1 MKNKLLFIL
10 SFVYSSF
17 LLAQPIGVDEARHK
31 ALEFLSSQP
40 TSVNGRNHAPKKL
53 SDLKLVH
60 HAPMDNGQNAYYVF
74 NNEAGGFVIV
84 SGDDRANDVLGYS
97 DKGTFVA
104 DNVPINMKE
113 WLEEYAQQIKYI
125 QEQTQSSSSIRKTPA
140 RAAVAPMLTTK
151 WDQGYPYNT
160 NCPDFFGQGKC
171 VTGCEATALAQV
183 MFYHRAKSV
192 NKTTTTIPGYTCERE
207 WTIDSKPCHIEI
219 DAIPAGSP
227 IDWNNMRE
235 LYNGSET
242 AAQTQAI
249 ANLMKYCGASMNM
262 DYAKGQSDAHIANA
276 PIALKTYFDYRD
288 DTELVWRLYISSND
302 EWETLIYNELSNNR
316 PVFYHG
322 MHSTEDDADGHV
334 FVCDGYDG
342 TGYYH
347 FNWGWSG
354 SYDGYF
360 LLSAIGPNEDRQ
372 YPYWQAAL
380 INAAPNEPDVPSI
393 YLSTDAIELY
403 VNMSDNVEIHNG
415 SGEYE
420 IINDYPDIVEAE
432 IDYLMERAPS
442 RRDPIEE
449 DEGKIDF
456 DSWHIVGKKVGN
468 AVLKLK
474 DLKTNKVLTLNVK
487 VKQAPSLSLETSSLS
502 LKVGDSDDVEIL
514 TGSGYY
520 QVTCDKPEVVRAER
534 RDRMSRENRSIIV
547 SIRAKSVGTATVT
560 VKDMSS
566 LEEKTIFVT
575 VTDTSTSPISITPT
589 EIDFGEIVV
598 GSYAERYLTIKNE
611 SDEPQKVK
619 VRIEDFDYDGFYLR
633 WADLDDDYFYQTI
646 QPGEEYLAEIDFHTS
661 TTGDYASIVLI
672 TSETTDNWQC
682 VVPLKAK
689 SVHPLSFI
697 SVTPTKLDFGIVKL
711 GTDKTQELTITNT
724 GENTVKMTMD
734 GCTDSRSN
742 FDVSNNQEEVTLAP
756 GDSKVYTV
764 TAHGTQAGCA
774 PTQSLLVKCEGF
786 DEEIEVKMS
795 SFGDDD
801 DPIIDIIELSLNVGE
816 TASVK
821 VRNSGYYSV
830 VPDDESMIELS
841 GGGGAGVHGGPID
854 RHHPWANY
862 EETEWTIKALKA
874 GVVHVTFTDEHTH
887 HSSVLTIIISEEST
901 EIPAEAIDLGL
912 PSGTLWASYNVGAT
926 KPEEFGGYYAWGET
940 EIKDSYSWDNY
951 LLCNGTAESCV
962 NIGNDISGSQYDV
975 ATQKWGA
982 NWRMPTSNEFKELE
996 EECDWTWTSVNGIS
1010 GHQVT
1015 GPNGNAI
1022 FLPAV
1027 GSGFDGG
1034 EGIGSTG
1041 FYWTSAL
1048 YDSSLAYYF
1057 TYYQDFLMYT
1067 GKGDRYQAHSIR
1079 PVMTPVPIISVTPTE
1094 IDFGVVKLGT
1104 DKTMELTVTN
1114 TSNSNIIVKMDGCTT
1129 YISRFEVSENQED
1142 VTLAPKE
1149 SKVYTVT
1156 AHGMAAGAE
1165 ASQKLFVKNDAS
1177 DEEIEVKLLS
1187 IGDDDEPLIDKTD
1200 ITMKVGESVSV
1211 KANVSSYFSAEPD
1224 DDYKIVSFYTGGPS
1238 GMGGPID
1245 RHEPMYGDNS
1255 KDISFTALQEGIAHI
1270 TFTDLHTNKKAV
1282 LTIVVKDE
1290 DDGIEDVIATG
1301 KPVEVYSLMGM
1312 RLYSGF
1318 VTDELWNKLPT
1329 GVYVVNGKRILKMK

>member
-60 HAPMDNGQNAYYVF
+60 HAPIDNGQNAYYIF
-74 NNEAGGFVIV
+74 NNEAGGFVII
-84 SGDDRANDVLGYS
+84 SGDAKAEDILGYS
-97 DKGTFVA
+97 DNGTFDVDNMPDGLKDLLASYKKQITYAVQSEKSVA
-104 DNVPINMKE
+104 PRRVPSDWQDISPLIMTHWNQYEPYNALCPKDP
-113 WLEEYAQQIKYI
+113 ITG
-125 QEQTQSSSSIRKTPA
+125 EQCITGCS
-140 RAAVAPMLTTK
+140 AVAISQIMYYHQFPEVGRGTVSYNWRGKTLTADLSEVNFE
-151 WDQGYPYNT
+151 WDKMKLAYDYNT
-160 NCPDFFGQGKC
+160 TDEN
-171 VTGCEATALAQV
+171 
-183 MFYHRAKSV
+183 
-192 NKTTTTIPGYTCERE
+192 
-207 WTIDSKPCHIEI
+207 
-219 DAIPAGSP
+219 
-227 IDWNNMRE
+227 
-235 LYNGSET
+235 
-242 AAQTQAI
+242 QAI
-249 ANLMKYCGASMNM
+249 AKLMYSVALVCK
-262 DYAKGQSDAHIANA
+262 SDFGPTN
-276 PIALKTYFDYRD
+276 TDGDF
-288 DTELVWRLYISSND
+288 DTEILHKYFYYKNQMRYKNWSSTPSDDFEAAVYND
-302 EWETLIYNELSNNR
+302 LLEKRPVLFWADEEPSSGGHAMVIDGFNQQKRMFHINMGWGGDKDGYYQLTAIDVDWYNFTVAGGIIYN
-316 PVFYHG
+316 
-322 MHSTEDDADGHV
+322 
-334 FVCDGYDG
+334 
-342 TGYYH
+342 
-347 FNWGWSG
+347 
-354 SYDGYF
+354 
-360 LLSAIGPNEDRQ
+360 I
-372 YPYWQAAL
+372 
-380 INAAPNEPDVPSI
+380 EPDVPSI

-689 SVHPLSFI
+689 SVQPLSFI

-1041 FYWTSAL
+1041 FYWTSTL

-1114 TSNSNIIVKMDGCTT
+1114 TSNSIIIVKMDGCTT